1 MKVAAAHH
9 PSRVPTG
16 HVVVV
21 VAGRPC
27 RGGGC
32 GGFTGITT
40 FHRIAAHL
48 LWLGRVDQVDSVRLL
63 AVVLPE
69 HVL

>member
-9 PSRVPTG
+9 PSRVPAG
-16 HVVVV
+16 HVVV

-27 RGGGC
+27 RGGCC

-40 FHRIAAHL
+40 VHRITAHL